1 MKQLLTHFCVGE
13 TMQKSS
19 QMRHLLTSLF
29 MVMVLSIVNVSG
41 FTTTASAAELIT
53 EVSAVN
59 IPFSNVEGF
68 TTTYFA
74 QGDVEVG
81 DPEKYEA
88 LASWFDVTKED
99 SANGYELI
107 EGHTYQLMVW
117 FYAKEGYVFADNC
130 TATINGK
137 IAEATWHDSSEYDY
151 QLTFTATAHNCLGN
165 ASICDEGLNAYYTCA
180 KCGKHYEDAE
190 CTKRIEAS
198 MIEQYKKT
206 IFNPSITVTAPVAG
220 EVANNEATVGNSSLY
235 SCEGHWAIY
244 SNGDLAVT
252 GTFEENTTYYYRY
265 RLTPKNSEHLI
276 SDYAYINGI
285 ECKKL
290 SGGSFVAEFIAV
302 VDPSTPTAI
311 ESVNAEK
318 GSKVVKTIEN
328 GRVVIIRDGKKFDIL
343 GREL

>member
-1 MKQLLTHFCVGE
+1 
-13 TMQKSS
+13 MQKSS

-29 MVMVLSIVNVSG
+29 LVMVLSIVNLPS
-41 FTTTASAAELIT
+41 FAAAASATEIIT

-59 IPFSNVEGF
+59 IPFSDVEGF
-68 TTTYFA
+68 TPHYINK
-74 QGDVEVG
+74 GDVEVG
-81 DPEKYEA
+81 DPGKYEA
-88 LASWFDVTKED
+88 LATWFDLTDEVFAYG
-99 SANGYELI
+99 SELI
-107 EGHTYQLMVW
+107 AGHAYQLRVC
-117 FYAKEGYVFADNC
+117 FYAKEGYSFAGDC

-137 IAEATWHDSSEYDY
+137 TAVADWHDSSEYDY

-190 CTKRIEAS
+190 CTKEIEPRIL
-198 MIEQYKKT
+198 EQYKKT
-206 IFNPSITVTAPVAG
+206 IFYPSITVTVPVAG